1 MSTIERAAARLGA
14 LGQAQSEP
22 IVGDAARIDAA
33 QQETLADASA
43 QPSVRPA
50 SGQPPIGGGFCEVDV
65 SALTARGFAT
75 QPNVNAAISADLRRI
90 KRPLLLAVNKS
101 AAQGGQGLPSNLI
114 VITSALPGEGKTFV
128 SINLALSIAAELDRT
143 VLLVDADV
151 AKNGVAQVLGVSYDV
166 GLTNILERGSV
177 HVEDTV
183 MQTNIESLS
192 LLLSGRVVPNIDA
205 LIASDKMARVMREL
219 AACDPNRI
227 VIVDAPPMHAGT
239 EASVLAR
246 MAGQVVVVIE
256 EDKTP
261 QAALM
266 NSLHQLKGCE
276 SVSLILNKAR
286 RGLADHA
293 MYGYGYVSHGN

>member
-14 LGQAQSEP
+14 VGQARSEP
-22 IVGDAARIDAA
+22 VVSDAARIDTA
-33 QQETLADASA
+33 QLKTLADAATLPSA
-43 QPSVRPA
+43 RTV
-50 SGQPPIGGGFCEVDV
+50 SGQPPIGGGFCEVDL

-90 KRPLLLAVNKS
+90 KRPLLLAVSKS
-101 AAQGGQGLPSNLI
+101 VVQGAQGPPPNLI

-151 AKNGVAQVLGVSYDV
+151 AKNGVAQVLDVKYEV

-177 HVEDTV
+177 HVEDTI

-192 LLLSGRVVPNIDA
+192 LLLSGRMVPNIEA

-219 AACDPNRI
+219 AEYDPNRI
-227 VIVDAPPMHAGT
+227 VIVDAPPLHAGT

-246 MAGQVVVVIE
+246 MAGRVVVVIE

-261 QAALM
+261 QAAVM

-286 RGLADHA
+286 RGLSDHA
-293 MYGYGYVSHGN
+293 MYGYGYVSRGN

>member
-1 MSTIERAAARLGA
+1 LNELPRDWERSDRLDLSRSLAIPRELILRRGGPAAA
-14 LGQAQSEP
+14 
-22 IVGDAARIDAA
+22 
-33 QQETLADASA
+33 SA
-43 QPSVRPA
+43 PPSVRPA
-50 SGQPPIGGGFCEVDV
+50 AVQPPIGGGFCEVDV

-101 AAQGGQGLPSNLI
+101 AAQGAQRLPPNLI

-151 AKNGVAQVLGVSYDV
+151 ARNGVAQALEVKYEV

-192 LLLSGRVVPNIDA
+192 LLLSGRMVPNIDA

-219 AACDPNRI
+219 AVYDPNRI
-227 VIVDAPPMHAGT
+227 VIVDAPPVHAGT

-246 MAGQVVVVIE
+246 MAGQVLVVIE

-261 QAALM
+261 QAAVM

-276 SVSLILNKAR
+276 SVNLILNKAR
-286 RGLADHA
+286 RRLSDQA
-293 MYGYGYVSHGN
+293 MYGYGYVSQGN

>member
-14 LGQAQSEP
+14 VGQARSEP
-22 IVGDAARIDAA
+22 IVSETGRIDSAPA
-33 QQETLADASA
+33 NFADASA
-43 QPSVRPA
+43 HPSLRPA
-50 SGQPPIGGGFCEVDV
+50 VVQPPIGGGFCEVDV
-65 SALTARGFAT
+65 TGLTARGFAT
-75 QPNVNAAISADLRRI
+75 QANVNTPISSDLRRI
-90 KRPLLLAVNKS
+90 KRPLLLAVNK
-101 AAQGGQGLPSNLI
+101 AAAKGAQGLPSNLI

-151 AKNGVAQVLGVSYDV
+151 AKNGVAQVLGIKYDV
-166 GLTNILERGSV
+166 GLTNILERASV

-192 LLLSGRVVPNIDA
+192 LLPSGRMVPNIDA
-205 LIASDKMARVMREL
+205 LIASDKMARVMRDL
-219 AACDPNRI
+219 AAYDPNRI
-227 VIVDAPPMHAGT
+227 VIVDAPPVHAGT

-261 QAALM
+261 QAAVI

-286 RGLADHA
+286 RGLSDHA